1 MYPVD
6 IVISDEGHGPESGNL
21 NIIGKLMTTKGEAT
35 VVKHTGSHY
44 MLAQLPDWNLFPAVL
59 RGKIRL
65 KGSTATNPVAVGD
78 KVIFEAEVPEIDAVV
93 ADSVTL
99 ENPAVIT
106 SVQPRKN
113 YIIRKS
119 TNLSRQAHVIAA
131 NLDRAFIIA
140 TIDYPEI
147 KLPFL
152 DRILVTCEVYNIPVT
167 IVLNKVDL
175 YRESHKEMLEAFHEI
190 YEGAGYP
197 VMEVS
202 ALTGEGVDELR
213 RACKGNV
220 SLFSGVSGVGKSSL
234 IKALDPS
241 LNPRVGEISDVHLQ
255 GKHTTTFYEMYALTV
270 SEDSGF
276 IVDTPGLRG
285 FGLVDLKKEEIALY
299 FPEMLKASENC
310 RFTPCTHTH
319 EPGCAVKEAVE
330 NGEISYERYSSYLG
344 MLDEEGKYR

>member
-1 MYPVD
+1 
-6 IVISDEGHGPESGNL
+6 
-21 NIIGKLMTTKGEAT
+21 MTIHGEAT

-44 MLAQLPDWNLFPAVL
+44 MLAQLPQWNLFPAVL

-78 KVIFEAEVPEIDAVV
+78 RVTFTADVPDGVQNPMDCLTA
-93 ADSVTL
+93 
-99 ENPAVIT
+99 ENPAAIT
-106 SVQPRKN
+106 TVHPRKN

-119 TNLSRQAHVIAA
+119 TNLSRQSHIISA

-140 TIDYPEI
+140 TIDFPEI

-152 DRILVTCEVYNIPVT
+152 DRLLVTCEVYNVPVT

-175 YRESHKEMLEAFHEI
+175 YRESHAEMLEAFHEI

-197 VMEVS
+197 IIEVS
-202 ALTGEGVDELR
+202 ALTGEGVDVLR
-213 RACKGNV
+213 DACKGHV

-241 LNPRVGEISDVHLQ
+241 LDPKVGEISDVHLQ
-255 GKHTTTFYEMYALTV
+255 GKHTTTFYEMYALSTCHPERSTCHPERSTCHPEQ
-270 SEDSGF
+270 SEGSFGF

-299 FPEMLKASENC
+299 FPEMLRFSEGC
-310 RFTPCTHTH
+310 RFAPCTHTH
-319 EPGCAVKEAVE
+319 EPGCAVKDAVE
-330 NGEISYERYSSYLG
+330 AGEISYDRYSSYLG

>member
-1 MYPVD
+1 MV
-6 IVISDEGHGPESGNL
+6 L
-21 NIIGKLMTTKGEAT
+21 KGQAT

-44 MLAQLPDWNLFPAVL
+44 MLSALPQWELFPAVL

-65 KGSTATNPVAVGD
+65 KDSNATNPVAVGD
-78 KVIFEAEVPEIDAVV
+78 IVDYEAEIPAGAAPESISAH
-93 ADSVTL
+93 VTL
-99 ENPAVIT
+99 ENPAAIT
-106 SVQPRKN
+106 GVHKRRN
-113 YIIRKS
+113 YVIRKS
-119 TNLSRQAHVIAA
+119 TNLSRQSHIIAA
-131 NLDRAFIIA
+131 NLDRAFLVV
-140 TIDYPEI
+140 TIDFPQV

-152 DRILVTCEVYNIPVT
+152 DRLLVTCEVYNVPPV
-167 IVLNKVDL
+167 IVLNKCDL
-175 YRESHKEMLEAFHEI
+175 YGPEHEEMLAAFHEI

-197 VMEVS
+197 IIDVS
-202 ALTGEGVDELR
+202 AHSGQGIDLLR
-213 RACKGNV
+213 DVVSGKRNPDGTPNGGYDPAKPAV

-241 LNPRVGEISDVHLQ
+241 LEPRVGDISTAHEQ
-255 GKHTTTFYEMYALTV
+255 GRHTTTFYEMYSL
-270 SEDSGF
+270 SSGGF

-299 FPEMLKASENC
+299 FPEMLEAAQNC

-330 NGEISYERYSSYLG
+330 EGAISYDRYSSYLG

>member
-1 MYPVD
+1 MVLFLFYNWFCYLCRM
-6 IVISDEGHGPESGNL
+6 IF
-21 NIIGKLMTTKGEAT
+21 KGQAT

-44 MLAQLPDWNLFPAVL
+44 LLSCLPRWDMFPAVL

-78 KVIFEAEVPEIDAVV
+78 VVRFEADVPEGTAEQELT
-93 ADSVTL
+93 AYVTP
-99 ENPAVIT
+99 ENAAVIT
-106 SVQPRKN
+106 SVLPRRN
-113 YIIRKS
+113 YIIRRS
-119 TNLSRQAHVIAA
+119 TNLSRQSHIIAA
-131 NLDRAFIIA
+131 NVDYAVLVVTLDF
-140 TIDYPEI
+140 PQV

-152 DRILVTCEVYNIPVT
+152 DRLLVTCEVYNVPPV
-167 IVLNKVDL
+167 IVLNKCDL
-175 YRESHKEMLEAFHEI
+175 YGPEHEDMRAAFHEI
-190 YEGAGYP
+190 YEGAGYT
-197 VMEVS
+197 VLEVS
-202 ALTGEGVDELR
+202 AYTGEGVRRLR
-213 RACKGNV
+213 DMISGRI

-241 LNPRVGEISDVHLQ
+241 LNPRVGEISDVHEQ
-255 GKHTTTFYEMYALTV
+255 GKHTTTFYEMYRVGPAG
-270 SEDSGF
+270 DSGNDGEAPGGF

-330 NGEISYERYSSYLG
+330 DGLISYDRYSSYLG

>member
-1 MYPVD
+1 M
-6 IVISDEGHGPESGNL
+6 IL
-21 NIIGKLMTTKGEAT
+21 KGQAT

-44 MLAQLPDWNLFPAVL
+44 LLSRLPEWDLFPAVL

-78 KVIFEAEVPEIDAVV
+78 IVNYEAEGDA
-93 ADSVTL
+93 
-99 ENPAVIT
+99 AVIT
-106 SVQPRKN
+106 SVEPRRN

-119 TNLSRQAHVIAA
+119 TNLSRQSHIIAA
-131 NLDRAFIIA
+131 NLDRAFLVI
-140 TIDYPEI
+140 TLDFPQV

-152 DRILVTCEVYNIPVT
+152 DRLLVTCEVYNVPPV
-167 IVLNKVDL
+167 IVLNKCDL
-175 YRESHKEMLEAFHEI
+175 YGPEHQDMLEAFREI
-190 YEGAGYP
+190 YEGAGYS
-197 VMEVS
+197 VLEVS
-202 ALTGEGVDELR
+202 ARTGQGVALLR
-213 RACKGNV
+213 DMVSGKILPDGSVNEEFDPSKPCV

-241 LNPRVGEISDVHLQ
+241 LDPRVGEISDVHLQ
-255 GKHTTTFYEMYALTV
+255 GKHTTTFYEMYSLE
-270 SEDSGF
+270 SGGF

-299 FPEMLKASENC
+299 FPEMLKAAQDC

-330 NGEISYERYSSYLG
+330 EGVISYDRYSSYLG
-344 MLDEEGKYR
+344 MLEEEGKYR